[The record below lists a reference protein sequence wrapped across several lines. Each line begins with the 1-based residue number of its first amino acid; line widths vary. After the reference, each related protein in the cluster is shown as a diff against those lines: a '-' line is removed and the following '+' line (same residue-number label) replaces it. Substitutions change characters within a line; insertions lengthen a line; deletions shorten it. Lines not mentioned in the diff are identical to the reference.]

1 MEAAG
6 LASSILTFIDVSY
19 KIAKGTYEIYQSATG
34 VTAENAHVSNV
45 ITDLEEA
52 AAGLGR
58 ASKGHHAELA
68 DLSNQCRTLSV
79 DLLKLFARLERREK
93 KLFHSFKAAIVS
105 ARKQKDIASIEKRPD
120 QYRQQIIL
128 HLTLNIHRDQS
139 PTKAQLD
146 RIRDDSSHLANE
158 HAAKLDTLHN
168 QLSKVQEGVERDNSR
183 PFLDK
188 QRERSVSEA
197 TSNTFKWIVKSL
209 LPPAISRSA
218 DTYELRS
225 TKESRR
231 SSSSSSSSETSDRTV
246 VEHSFNTWKEKLLPE
261 TQKRE
266 AMARSLHSFLKDEGE
281 LFFICGKA
289 GSGKST
295 LMKFLSQHS
304 CVRET
309 LANCANGRK
318 LVLVTTFF
326 WSSGDPLQKSLEG
339 FYRTVLF
346 HTLRQCP
353 ELLETIIPTLV
364 GTTVSPLS
372 AAMSLSELKAAFSRM
387 QLLENAAS
395 YLFCYFIDGPDEYEG
410 ESLDHKHPAEMLRKW
425 ARAHNV
431 KVICS
436 ARPSAVT
443 LAIFAS
449 E

>member
-6 LASSILTFIDVSY
+6 LASSILTFIDMSY

-52 AAGLGR
+52 AAGLGT
-58 ASKGHHAELA
+58 ASKGHHA
-68 DLSNQCRTLSV
+68 D
-79 DLLKLFARLERREK
+79 
-93 KLFHSFKAAIVS
+93 FKAAIVG
-105 ARKQKDIASIEKRPD
+105 ARKQKDIASIERGLD

-139 PTKAQLD
+139 PSKAQLD
-146 RIRDDSSHLANE
+146 RIRDDSSHLAN
-158 HAAKLDTLHN
+158 D
-168 QLSKVQEGVERDNSR
+168 
-183 PFLDK
+183 
-188 QRERSVSEA
+188 
-197 TSNTFKWIVKSL
+197 
-209 LPPAISRSA
+209 
-218 DTYELRS
+218 
-225 TKESRR
+225 
-231 SSSSSSSSETSDRTV
+231 
-246 VEHSFNTWKEKLLPE
+246 
-261 TQKRE
+261 
-266 AMARSLHSFLKDEGE
+266 
-281 LFFICGKA
+281 
-289 GSGKST
+289 
-295 LMKFLSQHS
+295 QHS
-304 CVRET
+304 SVRET

-326 WSSGDPLQKSLEG
+326 WSSGDPLQKSLER

-364 GTTVSPLS
+364 GTAVSPLS

-395 YLFCYFIDGPDEYEG
+395 YLFFYFIDGLDEYEG
-410 ESLDHKHPAEMLRKW
+410 DSLNHKHLAEMLRKW
-425 ARAHNV
+425 ARADNV

-443 LAIFAS
+443 LAILGASNTFFELHDLTKADIYAFAKTQFEEHLREPAFVTGQAACLGMLQTIAERADGVFLWAS
-449 E
+449 LVVRTLLNAVLETRRRVLYP